1 MIIMIDLWL
10 TLYGDQATALEN
22 PDFLLN
28 DFQAGHNTQVRLS
41 RMAFDEAWQQLLNYA
56 LHGGGPHLSMI
67 GSIWTSTLASMNVLR
82 PFTASEINSM
92 GGAGT
97 FFAPAWTSAVVT
109 EDSVWSIPFNLF
121 TYLVLYRKDHLAKA
135 RVAEESAFASAPA
148 FLETVRRMK
157 AARLPSPITLPCGD
171 PFRARTHLLA
181 SWIWGEGGNFIS
193 EDEKRI
199 CLTEP
204 EAVRG
209 MTQFF
214 ELYRLQISSDH
225 GFNASNSLE
234 RFSRGETS
242 IVISSAG
249 AQQTIMQHNNRAVIE
264 NVGVAPL
271 PGVPWLGGSTLVAWR
286 EVRMNLEQ
294 ERAAVD
300 LVKFLASPASQ
311 VKLANAQNGIPVRV
325 ESLPQLAYSVPA
337 FRAAVEQ
344 SVRTGRTYPPV
355 RLWVRIMNDLRNV
368 FDLIAAEV
376 IENQDTE
383 VEQIIRRRLKPLE
396 TRLNLMLS

>member
-1 MIIMIDLWL
+1 MTDLWL
-10 TLYGDQATALEN
+10 TLYGDQAVALEN

-28 DFQAGHNTQVRLS
+28 EFQARHNTQVRLS
-41 RMAFDEAWQQLLNYA
+41 RMAFDQAWQQLLDYA

-82 PFTASEINSM
+82 PFTASEINSI
-92 GGAGT
+92 GGASA
-97 FFAPAWTSAVVT
+97 FFAPAWTSAVAA
-109 EDSVWSIPFNLF
+109 EDTVWSIPFNLF

-135 RVAEESAFASAPA
+135 HVAEESAFASAPA
-148 FLETVRRMK
+148 FLETVRRLK
-157 AARLPSPITLPCGD
+157 AARLPAPITLPSGD

-181 SWIWGEGGNFIS
+181 SWIWSEGGSFIS
-193 EDEKRI
+193 DDEKRI

-209 MTQFF
+209 MAQFF
-214 ELYRLQISSDH
+214 ELYHLHAPTDY
-225 GFNASNSLE
+225 GFRASTSLD

-242 IVISSAG
+242 IAISSAG
-249 AQQTIMQHNNRAVIE
+249 AQQTIMQHNHPAVIE

-286 EVRMNLEQ
+286 EVRLNLEQ
-294 ERAAVD
+294 ERGAVE
-300 LVKFLASPASQ
+300 LVKFLVSPAAQ

-325 ESLPQLAYSVPA
+325 ESLPQLTYAIPA

-344 SVRTGRTYPPV
+344 AVRTGRTYPQV

-368 FDLIAAEV
+368 FDLITAEV
-376 IENQDTE
+376 IENKDTE